1 MDMRRNTG
9 RPRRSGFSL
18 AELMVVIVIIGLLAT
33 LVIPNVVAR
42 LFTGQVGKAK
52 ADIIAIENGLNE
64 YAIQNGG
71 RFPDNLEALVTPDEN
86 GNTYLNQEV
95 VPKDPWGNEYIYEPP
110 GPGQAKPVV
119 KTYGKDGVQG
129 GDAKDRDFDN
139 LMIKAGEI

>member
-1 MDMRRNTG
+1 MNIRHNTG
-9 RPRRSGFSL
+9 RHARAGFSL

-52 ADIIAIENGLNE
+52 ADIIAIEQGLNQ

-71 RFPDNLEALVTPDEN
+71 RFPDNLDALVTPDEN
-86 GNTYLNQEV
+86 GNTYLDRDS

-110 GPGQAKPVV
+110 GPGQPKPVV
-119 KTYGKDGVQG
+119 KTYGADGVQG
-129 GDAKDRDFDN
+129 GEAKDRDFDN
-139 LMIKAGEI
+139 LMIKAGDI